1 MIGRGRPR
9 DGLRRTRTS
18 GARPLVVEIMGPA
31 AAGKTTLIRTLCTDG
46 DEIRS
51 GIDVASIR
59 SAGVFTA
66 KAASFLPVW
75 LLRRPRG
82 RWFTWREV
90 KSLAFLDLWYR
101 EVERGRPS
109 GVVATLLDH
118 GPLYRLTALREFGPE
133 MARSERFERW
143 WVAAFDR
150 WKSTVDIVVWLDAPD
165 ELLLERVERRGH
177 WYLSADRSIEE
188 KHEFLGRYRSAL
200 KGMLEGFAED
210 GPTILRFETGRTSA
224 REVADRVLE
233 ALAARRPEA
242 PDSSDV
248 RRSSV

>member
-1 MIGRGRPR
+1 MIGRGGPR
-9 DGLRRTRTS
+9 GGRRTT
-18 GARPLVVEIMGPA
+18 GTAGTRPLIVEIMGPA
-31 AAGKTTLIRTLCTDG
+31 AAGKTTLIRMLCTDG
-46 DEIRS
+46 EEIRS

-109 GVVATLLDH
+109 GVLATLLDH
-118 GPLYRLTALREFGPE
+118 GPLYRLASLREFGPE
-133 MARSERFERW
+133 MAHSKRFERW
-143 WVAAFDR
+143 WFAALDR
-150 WKSTVDIVVWLDAPD
+150 WRGTVDLVVWLDAPD

-188 KHEFLGRYRSAL
+188 KHEFLCRYRGAL
-200 KGMLEGFAED
+200 TAMLEGFAEG
-210 GPTILRFETGRTSA
+210 GPTVLRFGTERRSA
-224 REVADRVLE
+224 REIADRVLE
-233 ALAARRPEA
+233 ALVAQRPEA
-242 PDSSDV
+242 SESGEV
-248 RRSSV
+248 GRSSV

>member
-1 MIGRGRPR
+1 MIGRGRTVN
-9 DGLRRTRTS
+9 GHRTHTS
-18 GARPLVVEIMGPA
+18 HARALIVEIMGPA
-31 AAGKTTLIRTLCTDG
+31 AAGKTTLIRMLCSDG

-51 GIDVASIR
+51 GIEVASLR

-66 KAASFLPVW
+66 KAASFLPMW

-101 EVERGRPS
+101 EVERGRPR
-109 GVVATLLDH
+109 GVLAALLDH
-118 GPLYRLTALREFGPE
+118 GPLYRLTALRAFGPE
-133 MARSERFERW
+133 MVRSERFERW
-143 WVAAFDR
+143 WLGAFDR
-150 WKSTVDIVVWLDAPD
+150 WKRTVDIVVWLDAPD

-188 KHEFLGRYRSAL
+188 KRAFLGRYRAAL
-200 KGMLEGFAED
+200 MGMLEGFAED
-210 GPTILRFETGRTSA
+210 GPKVLRFETERTPA
-224 REVADRVLE
+224 RELADRVLE
-233 ALAARRPEA
+233 AVAARRSEA
-242 PDSSDV
+242 SGSTDV